1 MIIIV
6 MSYLYTTRNL
16 VICQGFLTGAHTPGK
31 VETRAFDIFMI
42 CRGITPGKRVGGKK
56 I

>member
-31 VETRAFDIFMI
+31 GMRFA
-42 CRGITPGKRVGGKK
+42 RGLPLGKWSQEF
-56 I
+56 